1 MTITASTFDLV
12 PVATNLALEFNAIGR
27 SNNEVNPAQWSYGD
41 IDATFE
47 RFAWSVA
54 DGWVPADD
62 GETVLRF
69 LPKNKMTIPFKPF
82 ATDKRTTGY
91 TMEFEIATHNVTDYD
106 AVIMSCVHDGRGFT
120 IKPQS
125 ITFKSE

>member
-27 SNNEVNPAQWSYGD
+27 SNNEANPAQWSYGD
-41 IDATFE
+41 IKATFE

-54 DGWVPADD
+54 DGWVTADD

-82 ATDKRTTGY
+82 ATDKRASGY